1 MRLYNF
7 YFLPDAGNFICYN
20 EGSYYYAYS
29 VFGSNKLYFCDEIY
43 NIFHEGC
50 VVVYLSKLL
59 ARQLNIWLRSK
70 WRHFFKSV
78 YTQFLSKF
86 RIVGRGYKLYNDKN
100 NLVFRLGYSH
110 SIYYLLPMTMY
121 LAKKEKSSFFWRIY
135 GQDLEKG
142 RSLLHYLKNFK
153 QPNIYSSKG
162 IFRANEWFIKK
173 QGKKAYSV

>member
-1 MRLYNF
+1 MLVILFVTMKVVTTTLIVSLDLISYISVMKFIIFFMR
-7 YFLPDAGNFICYN
+7 D
-20 EGSYYYAYS
+20 
-29 VFGSNKLYFCDEIY
+29 V
-43 NIFHEGC
+43 
-50 VVVYLSKLL
+50 LL